1 MTYLILGL
9 IIFVGAHSLRIF
21 ADGWRSQMVARL
33 GEMPWKGLNSVIS
46 LVGFVLIVM
55 GYGLARQAP
64 VILWQPPFW
73 ISHLVSLL
81 MLIAFILLIAAY
93 VPGNGIKAKI
103 GHPMVV
109 SVKIWAFSHLLANG
123 NLADLILFG
132 VLLIWAVL
140 SFRAARQRDQR
151 EGVVRPK
158 GKLLSTL
165 ITVVVGAGVWAW
177 FVFQGHAWLIGVR
190 PLVLA
195 S

>member
-165 ITVVVGAGVWAW
+165 ITVVVGAGVWVW